1 MSKSDAEIRLS
12 IIKGILENASLH
24 RTVDAY
30 KKASDAEKVAYLEST
45 LTALWATTFA
55 K

>member
-1 MSKSDAEIRLS
+1 MRNNNAEIRVS

-45 LTALWATTFA
+45 LTALWAATFA

>member
-1 MSKSDAEIRLS
+1 MRDNAELRVS
-12 IIKGILENASLH
+12 IIKGILENADLH

-45 LTALWATTFA
+45 LTALWSATFA